1 MVTFELLRMTRFE
14 LFSELKS
21 RYLLLTSSFATAVT
35 AELPLYLPCGRNDSD
50 EAAMTT
56 RCAPNSFPYVE
67 VIKSDQVVR

>member
-21 RYLLLTSSFATAVT
+21 RYLPLTFFATT
-35 AELPLYLPCGRNDSD
+35 ELPLYLPCGRNDSD